1 MKSNSIDTKVSK
13 KFTRLYIMALSTV
26 ALLSI
31 IGQVLV
37 QIALKEQSSDSRVI
51 NLAGRQRMLSQK
63 ICKNAIL
70 LSHSIDTANKIV
82 QKEELD
88 ESLGLWHIYHTGL
101 QSGNLDTLENKVN
114 NSTAI
119 LFLFKQIEP
128 QFLSI
133 YNNAHALSTTLTIST
148 EEYRNNALE
157 KILSNEK
164 MYLKGMDKIVSLY
177 AQEAKER
184 VNTLK
189 EIELLLLV
197 ITLIILFFEGLF
209 IFRPAVVKLRKTML
223 KLIASETKSNELN
236 KELISLNTSLK
247 QTEDELLNST
257 KEKYKQQMSEQKI
270 RSTSLIKGQES
281 ERKRIA
287 RDIHDGVGQMLTALK
302 LNIESITPESIPYK
316 EKGLLEEAR
325 KLVGKTIAE
334 IRAITFN
341 LMPTVLSDFGII
353 SALKQLAEQAS
364 KTSGANVVFI
374 CPNSFNRLDKNIEI
388 GAYRIFQEAINNA
401 VKYAQAKEIAIEL
414 LLNDNFIYLNITD
427 NGKGFNM
434 KKPDQ
439 DSDHIKINNG
449 IYNMQE
455 RTNLLDGEFKIT
467 STLGKG
473 TKIWAKIPVKYQ

>member
-1 MKSNSIDTKVSK
+1 MKSSSIDMKVYR
-13 KFTRLYIMALSTV
+13 KFTRLYIIALSAV

-31 IGQVLV
+31 IGQILV
-37 QIALKEQSSDSRVI
+37 QIALKEQSSDSRVV

-63 ICKNAIL
+63 ICKDAIL
-70 LSHSIDTANKIV
+70 LSHSIDTINKIA

-88 ESLGLWHIYHTGL
+88 EALDLWHIYHTGL

-114 NSTAI
+114 NSAAI
-119 LFLFKQIEP
+119 LLLFKQIEP
-128 QFLSI
+128 HFLSI
-133 YNNAHALSTTLTIST
+133 YNNAHALSNTLAIST

-164 MYLKGMDKIVSLY
+164 MYLKGMDKIVSTY
-177 AQEAKER
+177 AQEAKGR

-189 EIELLLLV
+189 EIELLLLG
-197 ITLIILFFEGLF
+197 ITLMILFFEGMF
-209 IFRPAVVKLRKTML
+209 IFRPAVIKLRKTML
-223 KLIASETKSNELN
+223 KLIASETNANELN
-236 KELISLNTSLK
+236 AELVSLNNSLR
-247 QTEDELLNST
+247 QTEEELLNST
-257 KEKYKQQMSEQKI
+257 KEKYKQQMNEQKI
-270 RSTSLIKGQES
+270 RSTSLVKGQES

-287 RDIHDGVGQMLTALK
+287 RDIHDGVGQMLTALN
-302 LNIESITPESIPYK
+302 LNIESIALDSMPDK
-316 EKGLLEEAR
+316 EKGLVEEAR
-325 KLVGKTIAE
+325 KLIGRTIAE
-334 IRAITFN
+334 IRTITFN

-353 SALKQLAEQAS
+353 SALKQLTDQAS

-374 CPNSFNRLDKNIEI
+374 CPNSFNRLEKSIEI

-434 KKPDQ
+434 KKPDL

-449 IYNMQE
+449 INNMQE
-455 RTNLLDGEFKIT
+455 RTNLLDGEFKII
-467 STLGKG
+467 SILGKG